1 MPSYIGMFLGA
12 ASFGVGVW
20 LVAGTKDEDPYRK
33 SKKAS
38 GIVLIVLGVIM
49 FLIGMLYEEAY
60 DPTSSS
66 FLQQPVTSAV
76 APVVPGNQG
85 TNVNINVSGSGNANS
100 AEPANNTGAEPMAPA
115 TLAISPNGNTKLAV
129 SNEPAVASA
138 VAPGNGRGKGRNNK
152 PTA

>member
-12 ASFGVGVW
+12 ASFGIGVW
-20 LVAGTKDEDPYRK
+20 LIAGTKDEDPYRK
-33 SKKAS
+33 SKKGS

-76 APVVPGNQG
+76 APNVPGNQG

-100 AEPANNTGAEPMAPA
+100 AEPANNTGTEPVPPA

-129 SNEPAVASA
+129 AAQEPAVMSA
-138 VAPGNGRGKGRNNK
+138 VAPRNGRNNK